1 MKRTLITSLLA
12 SALLFGGGCS
22 DDFDDSALWKGVDEI
37 YNQLTELEKQADEL
51 NGQVRLLASVVNGG
65 VITSITQDAEGND
78 VIRFKGADNI
88 EHSVTVATKDD
99 VSSAP
104 ILGTKEE
111 NGVLYW
117 TTTVDGNT
125 DFLKDTD
132 GSKIPVAGRT
142 PEMAVDKEGYWTLNG
157 RRLTDASGNPVK
169 AEGKQTSLITGISRD
184 DNGNAIFT
192 LGDGSTV
199 SAPIFDAFNIVFKIG
214 DTAYALGYPGN
225 SSQRQ
230 DFATYD
236 IDDITITRGI
246 ISKRTTTS
254 FSTYEAFQMD
264 VSIAPGNSG
273 GPLVDEKGNVIGIN
287 VAGAI
292 DPNTGLS
299 LGMNYAIIINELTKI
314 LDVERIPYTFS
325 GSGFS
330 LFHGPGSAVL
340 LLLGILLI
348 AAGTFFFWK
357 EREAA
362 ASVTNSRSG
371 LADRS
376 SSFGGG
382 LANGAASGL
391 NGNPVPS
398 GAAGGSSAHA
408 ILRGMIGSYAGQ
420 SFDLLKGK
428 IIIGRDPA
436 FCNIVYEKSTP
447 GISSRHCQLSYNPG
461 EGCFVLT
468 DLGSSYGTFL
478 GNGKKLTPN
487 VPEKLYAGDTF
498 FLCDPANRFLV
509 AKE

>member
-1 MKRTLITSLLA
+1 MKTKQLSSKQLIALVLILIGAVSSIFGITGLTKSSSEDPYESRNGIVMVYATVYDNEGNSEAGMGTGWAIGTPGQPIQYIVTNGHVVNKAYTYPRYDSSLYGGEIDVFFSAAENDYVKAKVVYFSPQEEKDIAILQLPSPTDKRT
-12 SALLFGGGCS
+12 ALTLR
-22 DDFDDSALWKGVDEI
+22 DS
-37 YNQLTELEKQADEL
+37 
-51 NGQVRLLASVVNGG
+51 
-65 VITSITQDAEGND
+65 
-78 VIRFKGADNI
+78 
-88 EHSVTVATKDD
+88 
-99 VSSAP
+99 
-104 ILGTKEE
+104 
-111 NGVLYW
+111 
-117 TTTVDGNT
+117 
-125 DFLKDTD
+125 
-132 GSKIPVAGRT
+132 
-142 PEMAVDKEGYWTLNG
+142 
-157 RRLTDASGNPVK
+157 
-169 AEGKQTSLITGISRD
+169 
-184 DNGNAIFT
+184 
-192 LGDGSTV
+192 GD
-199 SAPIFDAFNIVFKIG
+199 IKIG

-230 DFATYD
+230 DFA
-236 IDDITITRGI
+236 
-246 ISKRTTTS
+246 
-254 FSTYEAFQMD
+254 TYEAFQMD

-357 EREAA
+357 ERKAA

-371 LADRS
+371 LGD
-376 SSFGGG
+376 G
-382 LANGAASGL
+382 LANGSASGL
-391 NGNPVPS
+391 NGNPVHS
-398 GAAGGSSAHA
+398 GAAGSSSAHA
-408 ILRGMIGSYAGQ
+408 ILRGMTGNYAGQ

-428 IIIGRDPA
+428 VTIGRDPA

-478 GNGKKLTPN
+478 GNGKKLAPN

-498 FLCDPANRFLV
+498 FLCDPSNRFLV

>member
-1 MKRTLITSLLA
+1 MKTKRISSKQLIALVLILIGAVSSIFGITGLTKRSSEDPYESRNGIVMVYATVYDNEGNSEAGMGTGWAIGTPGQPIQYIVTNGHVVNKAYTYPRYDSSLYGGEIDVFFSAAENDYVKAKVVYFSPQEEKDIAILQLPSPTDKRT
-12 SALLFGGGCS
+12 ALTLR
-22 DDFDDSALWKGVDEI
+22 DS
-37 YNQLTELEKQADEL
+37 
-51 NGQVRLLASVVNGG
+51 
-65 VITSITQDAEGND
+65 
-78 VIRFKGADNI
+78 
-88 EHSVTVATKDD
+88 
-99 VSSAP
+99 
-104 ILGTKEE
+104 
-111 NGVLYW
+111 
-117 TTTVDGNT
+117 
-125 DFLKDTD
+125 
-132 GSKIPVAGRT
+132 
-142 PEMAVDKEGYWTLNG
+142 
-157 RRLTDASGNPVK
+157 
-169 AEGKQTSLITGISRD
+169 
-184 DNGNAIFT
+184 
-192 LGDGSTV
+192 GD
-199 SAPIFDAFNIVFKIG
+199 IKIG

-314 LDVERIPYTFS
+314 LDVERIPYTLS

-330 LFHGPGSAVL
+330 LFHGPGSTVL

-348 AAGTFFFWK
+348 AAGAFFFWK
-357 EREAA
+357 ERKA
-362 ASVTNSRSG
+362 
-371 LADRS
+371 
-376 SSFGGG
+376 
-382 LANGAASGL
+382 ANGAASGSSR
-391 NGNPVPS
+391 NPVPS
-398 GAAGGSSAHA
+398 GAAGSSGAHA
-408 ILRGMIGSYAGQ
+408 ILRGMTGSYAGQ

-428 IIIGRDPA
+428 VTIGRDPA

-478 GNGKKLTPN
+478 GNGKKLAPN
-487 VPEKLYAGDTF
+487 VPEKLYTGDTF

>member
-1 MKRTLITSLLA
+1 MKTKRISSKQLIALVLILIGAVSSIFGITGLTKRSSEDPYESRNGIVMVYATVYDNEGNSEAGMGTGWAIGTPGQPIQYIVTNGHVVNKAYTYPRYDSSLYGGEIDVFFSAAENDYVKAKVVYFSPQEEKDIAILQLPSPTDKRT
-12 SALLFGGGCS
+12 ALTLR
-22 DDFDDSALWKGVDEI
+22 DS
-37 YNQLTELEKQADEL
+37 
-51 NGQVRLLASVVNGG
+51 
-65 VITSITQDAEGND
+65 
-78 VIRFKGADNI
+78 
-88 EHSVTVATKDD
+88 
-99 VSSAP
+99 
-104 ILGTKEE
+104 
-111 NGVLYW
+111 
-117 TTTVDGNT
+117 
-125 DFLKDTD
+125 
-132 GSKIPVAGRT
+132 
-142 PEMAVDKEGYWTLNG
+142 
-157 RRLTDASGNPVK
+157 
-169 AEGKQTSLITGISRD
+169 
-184 DNGNAIFT
+184 
-192 LGDGSTV
+192 GD
-199 SAPIFDAFNIVFKIG
+199 IKIG

-314 LDVERIPYTFS
+314 LDVERIPYTLS

-330 LFHGPGSAVL
+330 LFHGPGSTVL

-348 AAGTFFFWK
+348 AAGAFFFWK
-357 EREAA
+357 ERKA
-362 ASVTNSRSG
+362 
-371 LADRS
+371 
-376 SSFGGG
+376 
-382 LANGAASGL
+382 ANGAASGSSR
-391 NGNPVPS
+391 NPVPS
-398 GAAGGSSAHA
+398 GAAGSSSSHA
-408 ILRGMIGSYAGQ
+408 ILRGMTGSYAGQ

-428 IIIGRDPA
+428 VTIGRDPA

-478 GNGKKLTPN
+478 GNGKKLAPN
-487 VPEKLYAGDTF
+487 VPEKLYTGDTF

>member
-1 MKRTLITSLLA
+1 MKTKRISSKQLIALVLILIGAVSSIFGITGLTKRSSEDPYESRNGIVMVYATVYDNEGNSEAGMGTGWAIGTPGQPIQYIVTNGHVVNKAYTYPRYDSSLYGGEIDVFFSAAENDYVKAKVVYFSPQEEKDIAILQLPSPTDKRT
-12 SALLFGGGCS
+12 ALTLR
-22 DDFDDSALWKGVDEI
+22 DS
-37 YNQLTELEKQADEL
+37 
-51 NGQVRLLASVVNGG
+51 
-65 VITSITQDAEGND
+65 
-78 VIRFKGADNI
+78 
-88 EHSVTVATKDD
+88 
-99 VSSAP
+99 
-104 ILGTKEE
+104 
-111 NGVLYW
+111 
-117 TTTVDGNT
+117 
-125 DFLKDTD
+125 
-132 GSKIPVAGRT
+132 
-142 PEMAVDKEGYWTLNG
+142 
-157 RRLTDASGNPVK
+157 
-169 AEGKQTSLITGISRD
+169 
-184 DNGNAIFT
+184 
-192 LGDGSTV
+192 GD
-199 SAPIFDAFNIVFKIG
+199 IKIG

-314 LDVERIPYTFS
+314 LDVERIPYTLS
-325 GSGFS
+325 DSGFS

-348 AAGTFFFWK
+348 AAGAFFFWK
-357 EREAA
+357 ERKAA
-362 ASVTNSRSG
+362 AGT
-371 LADRS
+371 
-376 SSFGGG
+376 
-382 LANGAASGL
+382 ASGASR
-391 NGNPVPS
+391 NPVPS
-398 GAAGGSSAHA
+398 GAAGSSGAHA
-408 ILRGMIGSYAGQ
+408 ILRGMTGSYAGQ

-428 IIIGRDPA
+428 VTIGRDPA

-478 GNGKKLTPN
+478 GNGKKLAPN

-509 AKE
+509 AKEQ

>member
-1 MKRTLITSLLA
+1 MKTKRISSKQLIALVLILIGAVSSIFGITGLTKSSSEDPYESRNGIVMVYATVYDNEGNSEAGMGTGWAIGTPGQPIQYIVTNGHVVNKAYTYPRYDSSLYGGEIDVFFSAAENDYVKAKVVYFSPQEEKDIAILQLPSPTDKRT
-12 SALLFGGGCS
+12 ALTLR
-22 DDFDDSALWKGVDEI
+22 DS
-37 YNQLTELEKQADEL
+37 
-51 NGQVRLLASVVNGG
+51 
-65 VITSITQDAEGND
+65 
-78 VIRFKGADNI
+78 
-88 EHSVTVATKDD
+88 
-99 VSSAP
+99 
-104 ILGTKEE
+104 
-111 NGVLYW
+111 
-117 TTTVDGNT
+117 
-125 DFLKDTD
+125 
-132 GSKIPVAGRT
+132 
-142 PEMAVDKEGYWTLNG
+142 
-157 RRLTDASGNPVK
+157 
-169 AEGKQTSLITGISRD
+169 
-184 DNGNAIFT
+184 
-192 LGDGSTV
+192 GD
-199 SAPIFDAFNIVFKIG
+199 IKIG

-314 LDVERIPYTFS
+314 LDVERIPYTLS

-330 LFHGPGSAVL
+330 LFHGPGSTVL

-348 AAGTFFFWK
+348 AAGAFFFRK
-357 EREAA
+357 ERKSAA
-362 ASVTNSRSG
+362 GAANSRSG

-376 SSFGGG
+376 SSFDGG
-382 LANGAASGL
+382 LVNGAASGSSR
-391 NGNPVPS
+391 NPVPS
-398 GAAGGSSAHA
+398 GAAGSSSAHA
-408 ILRGMIGSYAGQ
+408 ILRGMTGSYAGQ

-428 IIIGRDPA
+428 VTIGRDPA

-478 GNGKKLTPN
+478 GNGKKLAPN

>member
-1 MKRTLITSLLA
+1 MKTKQLSSKQLIALVLILIGAVSSIFGITGLTKSSSEDPYESRNGIVMVYATVYDNEGNSEAGMAILQLPSPTDKRT
-12 SALLFGGGCS
+12 ALTLR
-22 DDFDDSALWKGVDEI
+22 DS
-37 YNQLTELEKQADEL
+37 
-51 NGQVRLLASVVNGG
+51 
-65 VITSITQDAEGND
+65 
-78 VIRFKGADNI
+78 
-88 EHSVTVATKDD
+88 
-99 VSSAP
+99 
-104 ILGTKEE
+104 
-111 NGVLYW
+111 
-117 TTTVDGNT
+117 
-125 DFLKDTD
+125 
-132 GSKIPVAGRT
+132 
-142 PEMAVDKEGYWTLNG
+142 
-157 RRLTDASGNPVK
+157 
-169 AEGKQTSLITGISRD
+169 
-184 DNGNAIFT
+184 
-192 LGDGSTV
+192 GD
-199 SAPIFDAFNIVFKIG
+199 IKIG

-325 GSGFS
+325 SSGFS

-357 EREAA
+357 ERKAA
-362 ASVTNSRSG
+362 ASVTNNRSG
-371 LADRS
+371 LADRNS
-376 SSFGGG
+376 G
-382 LANGAASGL
+382 LANGSASGL
-391 NGNPVPS
+391 NGNPVHS
-398 GAAGGSSAHA
+398 GAAGSSGAHA
-408 ILRGMIGSYAGQ
+408 ILRGMTGSYAGQ

-428 IIIGRDPA
+428 VTIGRDPT

-461 EGCFVLT
+461 ESCFVLT

-478 GNGKKLTPN
+478 GNGKKLAPN

-498 FLCDPANRFLV
+498 FLCDPSNRFLV

>member
-1 MKRTLITSLLA
+1 MKTKQLSSKQLIALVLILIGAVSSIFGITGLTKSSSEDPYESRNGIVMVYATVYDNEGNSEAGMGTGWAIGTPGQPIQYIVTNGHVVNKAYTYPRYDSSLYGGEIDVFFSAAENDYVKAKVVYFSPQEEKDIAILQLPSPTDKRT
-12 SALLFGGGCS
+12 ALTLR
-22 DDFDDSALWKGVDEI
+22 DS
-37 YNQLTELEKQADEL
+37 
-51 NGQVRLLASVVNGG
+51 
-65 VITSITQDAEGND
+65 
-78 VIRFKGADNI
+78 
-88 EHSVTVATKDD
+88 
-99 VSSAP
+99 
-104 ILGTKEE
+104 
-111 NGVLYW
+111 
-117 TTTVDGNT
+117 
-125 DFLKDTD
+125 
-132 GSKIPVAGRT
+132 
-142 PEMAVDKEGYWTLNG
+142 
-157 RRLTDASGNPVK
+157 
-169 AEGKQTSLITGISRD
+169 
-184 DNGNAIFT
+184 
-192 LGDGSTV
+192 GD
-199 SAPIFDAFNIVFKIG
+199 IKIG

-357 EREAA
+357 ERKAA

-371 LADRS
+371 LGD
-376 SSFGGG
+376 G
-382 LANGAASGL
+382 LANGSASGL
-391 NGNPVPS
+391 NGNPVHS
-398 GAAGGSSAHA
+398 GAAGSSSAHA
-408 ILRGMIGSYAGQ
+408 IPVSYTH
-420 SFDLLKGK
+420 LLFATVSILIAAYSMLK
-428 IIIGRDPA
+428 
-436 FCNIVYEKSTP
+436 EP
-447 GISSRHCQLSYNPG
+447 GVQTETGGTMTHKMQAACEASASHNTKAVLGNDSSASAAPDISSDPDYPCL
-461 EGCFVLT
+461 
-468 DLGSSYGTFL
+468 
-478 GNGKKLTPN
+478 
-487 VPEKLYAGDTF
+487 LYTS
-498 FLCDPANRFLV
+498 NRNRRRRLYRFYPHHR
-509 AKE
+509 

>member
-1 MKRTLITSLLA
+1 MKTKRISSKQLIALVLILIGAVSSIFGITGLTKRSSEDPYESRNGIVMVYATVYDNEGNSEAGMGTGWAIGTPGQPIQYIVTNGHVVNKAYTYPRYDSSLYGGEIDVFFSAAENDYVKAKVVYFSPQEEKDIAILQLPSPTDKRT
-12 SALLFGGGCS
+12 ALTLR
-22 DDFDDSALWKGVDEI
+22 DS
-37 YNQLTELEKQADEL
+37 
-51 NGQVRLLASVVNGG
+51 
-65 VITSITQDAEGND
+65 
-78 VIRFKGADNI
+78 
-88 EHSVTVATKDD
+88 
-99 VSSAP
+99 
-104 ILGTKEE
+104 
-111 NGVLYW
+111 
-117 TTTVDGNT
+117 
-125 DFLKDTD
+125 
-132 GSKIPVAGRT
+132 
-142 PEMAVDKEGYWTLNG
+142 
-157 RRLTDASGNPVK
+157 
-169 AEGKQTSLITGISRD
+169 
-184 DNGNAIFT
+184 
-192 LGDGSTV
+192 GD
-199 SAPIFDAFNIVFKIG
+199 IKIG

-314 LDVERIPYTFS
+314 LDVERIPYTLS

-348 AAGTFFFWK
+348 AAGAFFFWK
-357 EREAA
+357 ERKA
-362 ASVTNSRSG
+362 
-371 LADRS
+371 
-376 SSFGGG
+376 
-382 LANGAASGL
+382 ANGAASGSSR
-391 NGNPVPS
+391 NPVPS
-398 GAAGGSSAHA
+398 GAAGSSGAHA
-408 ILRGMIGSYAGQ
+408 ILRGMTGSYAGQ

-428 IIIGRDPA
+428 VTIGRDPA

-478 GNGKKLTPN
+478 GNGKKLAPN
-487 VPEKLYAGDTF
+487 VPEKLYTGDTF

>member
-1 MKRTLITSLLA
+1 MGTGWAIGTPGQPIQYIVTNGHVVNKAYTYPRYDSSLYGGEIDVFFSAAENDYVKAKVVYFSPQEEKDIAILQLPSPTDKRT
-12 SALLFGGGCS
+12 ALTLR
-22 DDFDDSALWKGVDEI
+22 DS
-37 YNQLTELEKQADEL
+37 
-51 NGQVRLLASVVNGG
+51 
-65 VITSITQDAEGND
+65 
-78 VIRFKGADNI
+78 
-88 EHSVTVATKDD
+88 
-99 VSSAP
+99 
-104 ILGTKEE
+104 
-111 NGVLYW
+111 
-117 TTTVDGNT
+117 
-125 DFLKDTD
+125 
-132 GSKIPVAGRT
+132 
-142 PEMAVDKEGYWTLNG
+142 
-157 RRLTDASGNPVK
+157 
-169 AEGKQTSLITGISRD
+169 
-184 DNGNAIFT
+184 
-192 LGDGSTV
+192 GD
-199 SAPIFDAFNIVFKIG
+199 IKIG

-330 LFHGPGSAVL
+330 LSHGPGSAVL

-357 EREAA
+357 ERKAA
-362 ASVTNSRSG
+362 ASVTNSRSA

-376 SSFGGG
+376 SRLGDG
-382 LANGAASGL
+382 LANGSASGL
-391 NGNPVPS
+391 NGNPVHS
-398 GAAGGSSAHA
+398 GAAGSSSAHA
-408 ILRGMIGSYAGQ
+408 ILRGMTGYYAGQ

-428 IIIGRDPA
+428 VPIGRDPA
-436 FCNIVYEKSTP
+436 FCNIIYEKSTP

-478 GNGKKLTPN
+478 GNGKKLAPN

-498 FLCDPANRFLV
+498 FLCDPSNRFLV

>member
-1 MKRTLITSLLA
+1 
-12 SALLFGGGCS
+12 
-22 DDFDDSALWKGVDEI
+22 
-37 YNQLTELEKQADEL
+37 
-51 NGQVRLLASVVNGG
+51 
-65 VITSITQDAEGND
+65 
-78 VIRFKGADNI
+78 
-88 EHSVTVATKDD
+88 
-99 VSSAP
+99 
-104 ILGTKEE
+104 
-111 NGVLYW
+111 
-117 TTTVDGNT
+117 
-125 DFLKDTD
+125 
-132 GSKIPVAGRT
+132 
-142 PEMAVDKEGYWTLNG
+142 
-157 RRLTDASGNPVK
+157 
-169 AEGKQTSLITGISRD
+169 
-184 DNGNAIFT
+184 
-192 LGDGSTV
+192 
-199 SAPIFDAFNIVFKIG
+199 
-214 DTAYALGYPGN
+214 
-225 SSQRQ
+225 
-230 DFATYD
+230 
-236 IDDITITRGI
+236 
-246 ISKRTTTS
+246 
-254 FSTYEAFQMD
+254 MD

-325 GSGFS
+325 SSGFS

-357 EREAA
+357 ERKAA
-362 ASVTNSRSG
+362 ASVTNNRSG
-371 LADRS
+371 LADRNS
-376 SSFGGG
+376 G
-382 LANGAASGL
+382 LANGSASGL
-391 NGNPVPS
+391 NGNPVHS
-398 GAAGGSSAHA
+398 GAAGSSGAHA
-408 ILRGMIGSYAGQ
+408 ILRGMTGSYAGQ

-428 IIIGRDPA
+428 VTIGRDPT

-498 FLCDPANRFLV
+498 FLCDPSNRFLV

>member
-1 MKRTLITSLLA
+1 MKTKRISSKQLIALVLILIGAVSSIFGITGLTKSSSEDPYESRNGIVMVYATVYDNEGNSEAGMGTGWAIGTPGQPIQYIVTNGHVVNKAYTYPRYDSSLYGGEIDVFFSAAENDYVKAKVVYFSPQEEKDIAILQLPSPTDKRT
-12 SALLFGGGCS
+12 ALTLR
-22 DDFDDSALWKGVDEI
+22 DS
-37 YNQLTELEKQADEL
+37 
-51 NGQVRLLASVVNGG
+51 
-65 VITSITQDAEGND
+65 
-78 VIRFKGADNI
+78 
-88 EHSVTVATKDD
+88 
-99 VSSAP
+99 
-104 ILGTKEE
+104 
-111 NGVLYW
+111 
-117 TTTVDGNT
+117 
-125 DFLKDTD
+125 
-132 GSKIPVAGRT
+132 
-142 PEMAVDKEGYWTLNG
+142 
-157 RRLTDASGNPVK
+157 
-169 AEGKQTSLITGISRD
+169 
-184 DNGNAIFT
+184 
-192 LGDGSTV
+192 GD
-199 SAPIFDAFNIVFKIG
+199 IKIG

-314 LDVERIPYTFS
+314 LDVERIPYTLS

-330 LFHGPGSAVL
+330 LFHGPGSTVL

-348 AAGTFFFWK
+348 AAGAFFFWK
-357 EREAA
+357 ERKA
-362 ASVTNSRSG
+362 
-371 LADRS
+371 
-376 SSFGGG
+376 
-382 LANGAASGL
+382 ANGTASGSSR
-391 NGNPVPS
+391 NPVPS
-398 GAAGGSSAHA
+398 GAAGSSSAHA
-408 ILRGMIGSYAGQ
+408 ILRGMTGSYAGQ

-428 IIIGRDPA
+428 VTIGRDPA

-478 GNGKKLTPN
+478 GNGKKLAPN

-498 FLCDPANRFLV
+498 FLCDPSNRFLV

>member
-1 MKRTLITSLLA
+1 MKTKQISSKQLVALVLILIGAVSSIFGITGLTKRSSEDPYESRNGIVMVYATVYDNEGNSEAGMGTGWAIGTPGQPIQYIVTNGHVVNKAYTYPRYDSSLYGGEIDVFFSAAENDYVKAKVVYFSPQEEKDIAILQLPSPTDKRT
-12 SALLFGGGCS
+12 ALTLR
-22 DDFDDSALWKGVDEI
+22 DS
-37 YNQLTELEKQADEL
+37 
-51 NGQVRLLASVVNGG
+51 
-65 VITSITQDAEGND
+65 
-78 VIRFKGADNI
+78 
-88 EHSVTVATKDD
+88 
-99 VSSAP
+99 
-104 ILGTKEE
+104 
-111 NGVLYW
+111 
-117 TTTVDGNT
+117 
-125 DFLKDTD
+125 
-132 GSKIPVAGRT
+132 
-142 PEMAVDKEGYWTLNG
+142 
-157 RRLTDASGNPVK
+157 
-169 AEGKQTSLITGISRD
+169 
-184 DNGNAIFT
+184 
-192 LGDGSTV
+192 GD
-199 SAPIFDAFNIVFKIG
+199 IKIG

-314 LDVERIPYTFS
+314 LDVERIPYTLS

-348 AAGTFFFWK
+348 AAGAFFFRK
-357 EREAA
+357 ERKA
-362 ASVTNSRSG
+362 
-371 LADRS
+371 
-376 SSFGGG
+376 
-382 LANGAASGL
+382 ANGAASGSSR
-391 NGNPVPS
+391 NPVPS
-398 GAAGGSSAHA
+398 GAAGSSSAHA
-408 ILRGMIGSYAGQ
+408 ILRGMTGSYAGQ

-428 IIIGRDPA
+428 VTIGRDPA

-478 GNGKKLTPN
+478 GNGKKLAPN

>member
-1 MKRTLITSLLA
+1 MKTKRISSKQLIALVLILIGAVSSIFGITGLTKRSSEDPYEARNGIVMVYATVYDNEGNSEAGMGTGWAIGTPGQPIQYIVTNGHVVNKAYTYPRYDSSLYGGEIDVFFSAAENDYVKAKVVYFSPQEEKDIAILQLPSPTDKRT
-12 SALLFGGGCS
+12 ALTLR
-22 DDFDDSALWKGVDEI
+22 DS
-37 YNQLTELEKQADEL
+37 
-51 NGQVRLLASVVNGG
+51 
-65 VITSITQDAEGND
+65 
-78 VIRFKGADNI
+78 
-88 EHSVTVATKDD
+88 
-99 VSSAP
+99 
-104 ILGTKEE
+104 
-111 NGVLYW
+111 
-117 TTTVDGNT
+117 
-125 DFLKDTD
+125 
-132 GSKIPVAGRT
+132 
-142 PEMAVDKEGYWTLNG
+142 
-157 RRLTDASGNPVK
+157 
-169 AEGKQTSLITGISRD
+169 
-184 DNGNAIFT
+184 
-192 LGDGSTV
+192 GD
-199 SAPIFDAFNIVFKIG
+199 IKIG

-314 LDVERIPYTFS
+314 LDVERIPYTLS

-330 LFHGPGSAVL
+330 LFHGPGSTVL

-348 AAGTFFFWK
+348 AAGAFFFRK
-357 EREAA
+357 ERKA
-362 ASVTNSRSG
+362 
-371 LADRS
+371 
-376 SSFGGG
+376 
-382 LANGAASGL
+382 ANGAASGSSR
-391 NGNPVPS
+391 NPVPS
-398 GAAGGSSAHA
+398 GAAGSSSAHA
-408 ILRGMIGSYAGQ
+408 ILRGMTGSYAGQ

-428 IIIGRDPA
+428 VTIGRDPA

-447 GISSRHCQLSYNPG
+447 GISSRHCQISYNPG

-478 GNGKKLTPN
+478 GNGKKLAPN

-509 AKE
+509 AKEQ